1 MFGEFTERPWSKSIA
16 FILEHVT
23 SHGVDSCHLDKSSV
37 MTLVIDLITPLA
49 SADG

>member
-37 MTLVIDLITPLA
+37 MFAIKMFSSNT
-49 SADG
+49 